1 MTRFARTLDYPDELS
16 WLPDWRDASQYP
28 PVEGTSG
35 TRWAW
40 EFLRRNPEYQKAY
53 SELTHVVFHG
63 HRYGSRGP
71 APILS
76 WKVDGKDVLVTRGAI
91 LMARQPPSDEAIMEE
106 TRRLFNICE
115 RFHLIDGV
123 RPPDP
128 RSNEDPRLSFR
139 AAWMRSYHHNKKH
152 PGLTSSVP
160 EGKILI
166 EFDLDL
172 SLEIQFKHAKEI
184 LKRAGVP
191 AKEKY
196 QPEKFPSYLRILDA
210 RTEEDPLSFEKI
222 GKIVYP
228 ESSEPGSTSWKAY
241 KIARLLRNSLFWK
254 IPLLVD

>member
-63 HRYGSRGP
+63 H
-71 APILS
+71 
-76 WKVDGKDVLVTRGAI
+76 
-91 LMARQPPSDEAIMEE
+91 PSDEAIMEE

-152 PGLTSSVP
+152 PEQTFPVP

-172 SLEIQFKHAKEI
+172 PLEIQFKHAKEI

-191 AKEKY
+191 AKKKY

-222 GKIVYP
+222 GEIVYP
-228 ESSEPGSTSWKAY
+228 EFSEPRSTSQKAY
-241 KIARLLRNSLFWK
+241 KIARRLRNSLFWK